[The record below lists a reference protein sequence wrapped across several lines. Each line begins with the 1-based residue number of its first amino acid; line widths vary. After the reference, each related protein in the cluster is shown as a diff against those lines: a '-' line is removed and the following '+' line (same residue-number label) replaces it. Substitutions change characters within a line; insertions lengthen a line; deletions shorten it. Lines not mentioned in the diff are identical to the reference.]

1 MVDSV
6 FMLLVFEKR
15 RTLVNADIDHLNGTT
30 HMSRWVGML
39 YARVVQ
45 QYAFTSNISS
55 TLYRIFF
62 SKWLPSCVKQYVL
75 YQTTLHNKT
84 NVLPS

>member
-1 MVDSV
+1 
-6 FMLLVFEKR
+6 MLLVFEKR

-45 QYAFTSNISS
+45 KYAFTSNISP

-62 SKWLPSCVKQYVL
+62 SKWLSSCVKHYVL
-75 YQTTLHNKT
+75 YQTTLH
-84 NVLPS
+84 